1 MPGIDV
7 YYNTLN
13 KDMNVNTER
22 KRKKNIIERYKM
34 REKQADKF
42 NYKLT
47 LSQTISMENI
57 PKEHIENLRITSV
70 IFK

>member
-1 MPGIDV
+1 
-7 YYNTLN
+7 
-13 KDMNVNTER
+13 MNVNTER